1 MFLKHYSRHECL
13 GDIRGSGL
21 IWAIEIVNNKRENKP
36 EPKLATE
43 IMYRLKGKQVLV
55 DLTGRNENVILFSP
69 PMCFTMENGRVF
81 TKCLDEV
88 LASTSNRA
96 PEPPSHQR
104 ISHAATSVIVANTL
118 GVRKRSLLEEAIGE
132 KRARMETTMEE
143 ESYEEM
149 D

>member
-1 MFLKHYSRHECL
+1 VHLKET
-13 GDIRGSGL
+13 I
-21 IWAIEIVNNKRENKP
+21 
-36 EPKLATE
+36 
-43 IMYRLKGKQVLV
+43 
-55 DLTGRNENVILFSP
+55 
-69 PMCFTMENGRVF
+69 
-81 TKCLDEV
+81 
-88 LASTSNRA
+88 STLQSRA

-132 KRARMETTMEE
+132 KKARMEATMEE